1 MAITTNIYSSKN
13 FKKLSILLSQDGLS
27 FLYLNADNAFV
38 HEVYQDYRADEAIP
52 LQAENLINEELKKFT
67 DFQFAIDLIY
77 QNIDYTLAPSSLVE
91 HHNMSDFIKYNVQL
105 YEGDNYSK
113 DSTNFHD
120 ISTLFIPFANVNNQL
135 VETFGEFKHEHQ
147 TSRYLKILGTSHY
160 SHPHC
165 YCFINQHQ
173 VDIAILSQN
182 KLELYNT
189 FTAETVED
197 VIYVILYCL
206 EVNAFDRT
214 EIQLQLI
221 NFVRSYKEKAF
232 SAYLE
237 YYIKKFEFKDMITS
251 EHSDLNDNP
260 HLHNHLFMNSL

>member
-1 MAITTNIYSSKN
+1 MAIATNIYSSKN
-13 FKKLSILLSQDGLS
+13 FTKLSILLSQDGLS
-27 FLYLNADNAFV
+27 FLYLNANNTFV
-38 HEVYQDYRADEAIP
+38 HGVYQGYRTDEAVP
-52 LQAENLINEELKKFT
+52 LQAENLIDEELKKFA
-67 DFQFAIDLIY
+67 DFQFDIDLIY

-113 DSTNFHD
+113 DNIDFHN

-135 VETFGEFKHEHQ
+135 VEAFGEFKHEHQ
-147 TSRYLKILGTSHY
+147 SSRYLKILGTSHY
-160 SHPHC
+160 SQPHC

-182 KLELYNT
+182 KLELFNT
-189 FTAETVED
+189 FTAETIED

-214 EIQLQLI
+214 EIKLKLI
-221 NFVRSYKEKAF
+221 NFVMSYEEKAF
-232 SAYLE
+232 SDYLD
-237 YYIKKFEFKDMITS
+237 YYIKKIEFKDMTTR
-251 EHSDLNDNP
+251 EHFNLNDNP